1 MELEKEI
8 EGKMTTCNSSF
19 KIILGSS
26 SLARRQILNE
36 MGYEFTVVTADIDE
50 KSIRKDNPEE
60 LVMALAEAKANA
72 IIERLRIEGHVEEDA
87 QATLSCPLFDI
98 PCGVLSYCQ
107 VSLIFE
113 VVVSNGMVREKPNSK
128 DEAREFIKGY
138 SGGHA
143 AVIGSVVVSNLTTGM
158 RKGAWEKAE
167 VYFHEIPDEII
178 DSVIEEGST
187 LHVAGGLTLEHPLTS
202 PFVEAVVGSTDT
214 VWGLSIALTE
224 KLIKDNLVAAKSL
237 EHYFHPSRMIRT
249 GKLVK
254 QRIQLFSYGNRAA
267 AAAHAISPVKQTC
280 HQLPIFTC
288 RYDPFSNSCVGYKA
302 RAEAEGRLLFLK
314 LGYSHEVELTVPPA
328 VRVFCFKNNVVC
340 CTGIDKGRVH
350 QFAASVRSCKPPEVY
365 KGKGIMYIDEVIKK
379 KQGKKS
385 K

>member
-50 KSIRKDNPEE
+50 KSIRKDKPEE

-87 QATLSCPLFDI
+87 QATL
-98 PCGVLSYCQ
+98 
-107 VSLIFE
+107 LITADT

-128 DEAREFIKGY
+128 EEAREFIKGY

-143 AVIGSVVVSNLTTGM
+143 AVIGSVVVSNLTTGI

-214 VWGLSIALTE
+214 VWGLSKALTE

-237 EHYFHPSRMIRT
+237 
-249 GKLVK
+249 
-254 QRIQLFSYGNRAA
+254 
-267 AAAHAISPVKQTC
+267 
-280 HQLPIFTC
+280 
-288 RYDPFSNSCVGYKA
+288 
-302 RAEAEGRLLFLK
+302 
-314 LGYSHEVELTVPPA
+314 
-328 VRVFCFKNNVVC
+328 
-340 CTGIDKGRVH
+340 ID
-350 QFAASVRSCKPPEVY
+350 
-365 KGKGIMYIDEVIKK
+365 
-379 KQGKKS
+379 
-385 K
+385 